1 MGLRIKT
8 NVQSLIAQR
17 NLSNSVKGLSD
28 NLEKLSSGYRI
39 NKSSDDAAGLAISEG
54 LRSKIIGLNQVSRNA
69 SDGVSLIQMAEG
81 SMNEISNIVMRLRE
95 LTIQA
100 ASDTVGNRERS
111 FLNKE
116 YIQLVDEID
125 RIVNTTE
132 FNGSKLLTSGED
144 AVDQLVLQVGM
155 GSGHQENV
163 DTIIIDMANM
173 RLDTE
178 TLGFGKEA
186 EVGPL
191 EDGGAVDRQE
201 IANKL
206 DVIDNVLSKIAGQRA
221 LLGSTQSRLNTAIA
235 NVQVTKENLS
245 AANSRIRDVDF
256 AAEIASLTQNRILS
270 QAGNSV
276 LAQANAVPEMALSL
290 LR

>member
-1 MGLRIKT
+1 M
-8 NVQSLIAQR
+8 
-17 NLSNSVKGLSD
+17 VK
-28 NLEKLSSGYRI
+28 K
-39 NKSSDDAAGLAISEG
+39 
-54 LRSKIIGLNQVSRNA
+54 
-69 SDGVSLIQMAEG
+69 
-81 SMNEISNIVMRLRE
+81 
-95 LTIQA
+95 
-100 ASDTVGNRERS
+100 
-111 FLNKE
+111 
-116 YIQLVDEID
+116 
-125 RIVNTTE
+125 
-132 FNGSKLLTSGED
+132 
-144 AVDQLVLQVGM
+144 
-155 GSGHQENV
+155 
-163 DTIIIDMANM
+163 
-173 RLDTE
+173 
-178 TLGFGKEA
+178 
-186 EVGPL
+186 
-191 EDGGAVDRQE
+191 QE